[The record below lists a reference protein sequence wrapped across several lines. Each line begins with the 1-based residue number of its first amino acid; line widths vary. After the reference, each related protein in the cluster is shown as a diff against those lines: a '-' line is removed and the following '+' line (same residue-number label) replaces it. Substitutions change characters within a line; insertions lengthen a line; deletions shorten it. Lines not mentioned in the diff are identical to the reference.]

1 MQQYKFNILIY
12 FIIVMFSM
20 ESAIG
25 QELDDKVFT
34 QGLEVSDS
42 IYLTDSISLNIAS
55 DNDLDLPEHIRVLLS
70 KANDSTKVEI
80 YLQLAGKYLDES
92 LAKSMHFANLAYD
105 ISSNNSWTKYMA
117 ESENS
122 LGNVYYYLGDFIT
135 AQSYYFKSREKSLS
149 LNDFIGVAGANNN
162 LSLIYFDL
170 KNYKRA
176 INLNIESL
184 KIYKKEHHI
193 EGMASSYNN
202 LTLIYQQLDDLQ
214 NVLDYS
220 DSALIFFNETNDT
233 SGLAVIYNNLGDY
246 YTKRNELIKANQY
259 LLKSLGLYQSI
270 HDLPGMATVKIN
282 LAILLLRKNKTEES
296 LPFLKNSLEISLQLG
311 IKELI
316 SEVYKNYSQ
325 YYKQKGDYKN
335 ALDQY
340 KTYTLYMDSIY
351 AENTMNQINE
361 KRVAFESENQH
372 KRIQILKKGQE
383 SNQLRIQKQKSIGIF
398 LIVLVG
404 IVFSVILLSNIIIQ
418 VKSET
423 SRLIKEKNI
432 ELFYSNKALDES
444 RNELTRINQAKN
456 RFLSI
461 IAHDLISPFSAFIT
475 LSKILA
481 ENIDSLNKKEIKNYS
496 ELIFNSASNI
506 FNLVE
511 NLLQWSRAQSGK
523 LNYAPEFLT
532 LSNIFNN
539 VIQIYTPVADKKNI
553 RIISNLN
560 QKLKVFADPDVLSTI
575 LRNLLSNAIKFTPE
589 KGLITLT
596 AKVSGGMIEVY
607 VSDTGVGMNPED
619 INKLFLLENNFS
631 KSGTNGEQGNGLGLI
646 LCKEFVEII
655 GGTIGVQSSKN
666 AGSTFWFNIPTIP
679 LQLNTNKT

>member
-1 MQQYKFNILIY
+1 MQQYKFSIFIC
-12 FIIVMFSM
+12 FIILLFSM
-20 ESAIG
+20 ESVTG
-25 QELDDKVFT
+25 QEPDDKVFT
-34 QGLEVSDS
+34 RGLEVSDS
-42 IYLTDSISLNIAS
+42 IYLTDSISLNIVS
-55 DNDLDLPEHIRVLLS
+55 DNYFDLPENIRALLS

-80 YLQLAGKYLDES
+80 FLQLAGNYLNES
-92 LAKSMHFANLAYD
+92 LTKSMHFANLAYD
-105 ISSNNSWTKYMA
+105 ISSKNNWTKDMA

-122 LGNVYYYLGDFIT
+122 LGNVYYYLGDLIT
-135 AQSYYFKSREKSLS
+135 AQSYYFKSREKMLK
-149 LNDFIGVAGANNN
+149 LNDFIGAAGSNNN

-170 KNYKRA
+170 KNYKKA
-176 INLNIESL
+176 INLNIKALE
-184 KIYKKEHHI
+184 IYKEKHHK

-202 LTLIYQQLDDLQ
+202 LTLIYQQIDDLQ
-214 NVLDYS
+214 NTLKYS
-220 DSALIFFNETNDT
+220 DSALIFFKETFDT
-233 SGLAVIYNNLGDY
+233 IGLAVIYNNLGDY
-246 YTKRNELIKANQY
+246 YTKRNELKTANQY
-259 LLKSLGLYQSI
+259 LLKSLDFYQSI
-270 HDLPGMATVKIN
+270 NDLPGMATVKIN
-282 LAILLLRKNKTEES
+282 IAIVLLRKNKTEES

-316 SEVYKNYSQ
+316 SEIYKSYYQ

-351 AENTMNQINE
+351 ADNTMNQINE

-372 KRIQILKKGQE
+372 KKIQILKKDQE
-383 SNQLRIQKQKSIGIF
+383 FKQLRIQKQKSIGIF

-423 SRLIKEKNI
+423 SHLIKEKNI
-432 ELFYSNKALDES
+432 ELFYSNKALGES
-444 RNELTRINQAKN
+444 KNELTRINQAKN

-475 LSKILA
+475 LSKILT

-496 ELIFNSASNI
+496 ELIYNSASSI

-523 LNYAPEFLT
+523 LNYTPEFLT

-539 VIQIYTPVADKKNI
+539 VIQIYTPVADKKEL

-560 QKLKVFADPDVLSTI
+560 KKLKVFADPDVLSTI

-596 AKVSGGMIEVY
+596 AKVSGEMIEVF
-607 VSDTGVGMNPED
+607 VSDTGVGMNPDD
-619 INKLFLLENNFS
+619 INKLFSLENNFS

-655 GGTIGVQSSKN
+655 GGSIGVQSSKN
-666 AGSTFWFNIPTIP
+666 AGSTFWFSIPTIP
-679 LQLNTNKT
+679 MQLKTIKT